1 MYKLGAAAAA
11 GGLYTRIDWGMGIG
25 LCQYMGGMSVS
36 VKLTRR
42 KRNH

>member
-11 GGLYTRIDWGMGIG
+11 GGGCILGLIGEWVG